1 MPFLA
6 ACSPYYCS
14 VHCVQSVQS
23 AECRCGVVNDE
34 SCHLDPTMRRGT
46 EREREAQRER
56 DREMRV
62 ITRFRSP
69 FRRGEVQVGTYC

>member
-1 MPFLA
+1 M
-6 ACSPYYCS
+6 
-14 VHCVQSVQS
+14 HCVQSVQS

-56 DREMRV
+56 DRERCV
-62 ITRFRSP
+62 SSP
-69 FRRGEVQVGTYC
+69 VSARLSGVVKCKWVRGARYKI